1 MCAIL
6 LLSRLEIRNRNYL
19 ESMSSSFHVIWKI
32 WLLEQ
37 LQFLWSHQQD
47 ITWQEIHERVISLF
61 WGFAWLPVVPYWNN
75 QLMTDSNPLQ
85 GSNDYRALEPAVNIT
100 MNSDLN
106 NPPTRRQRNKSHN
119 PQQDCR
125 WLRMVCYNSPW
136 WGLYRRRCWMIWW
149 CRNTILV
156 SLFKIR
162 FLVLFYPVELYVNR
176 LLLKVVWV
184 GGSHTSILT
193 SYLESFQ
200 PWCEFFIKF
209 CPAVA
214 EILQHIDAKQI
225 SYGKPKLTESLA
237 PDDEVTHGA

>member
-1 MCAIL
+1 MWFGKYADWAATVFM
-6 LLSRLEIRNRNYL
+6 
-19 ESMSSSFHVIWKI
+19 ESWTV
-32 WLLEQ
+32 Q
-37 LQFLWSHQQD
+37 
-47 ITWQEIHERVISLF
+47 QEIHERVISLF

-85 GSNDYRALEPAVNIT
+85 GSNHYRALEPAVNIT

-119 PQQDCR
+119 PQQDGR

-184 GGSHTSILT
+184 GGGGNLKQFWILIWNIFK
-193 SYLESFQ
+193 LGV
-200 PWCEFFIKF
+200 KF
-209 CPAVA
+209 
-214 EILQHIDAKQI
+214 
-225 SYGKPKLTESLA
+225 
-237 PDDEVTHGA
+237 